1 MNRYI
6 PKFILHSHVCI
17 FLVNYLY
24 QNDKTTPTQNKP
36 NAKEWNP
43 FFEWETDSFPHLQSA
58 TELFEMTLFSGDDDG
73 WCKII
78 NAFPKVCTVASW

>member
-1 MNRYI
+1 MWEHFFFLN
-6 PKFILHSHVCI
+6 I
-17 FLVNYLY
+17 FWG
-24 QNDKTTPTQNKP
+24 QNLIFTEKWNTITQNTLKP
-36 NAKEWNP
+36 NAKEGNL

-78 NAFPKVCTVASW
+78 NAFPKGMYSSS

>member
-1 MNRYI
+1 MWEHFFLN
-6 PKFILHSHVCI
+6 I
-17 FLVNYLY
+17 FWG
-24 QNDKTTPTQNKP
+24 QNLIFKEKWNTITQNTLKP
-36 NAKEWNP
+36 NAKEENL

-78 NAFPKVCTVASW
+78 NAFPKGMYSSS